1 MTDLNDSIES
11 LGKKTD
17 AVIDALRKT
26 RIKIDQL
33 NQDKERLN
41 KRCEDEA
48 KRILEL
54 KEENKVLKLAAA
66 IKGNEETVSDSKR
79 KISQM
84 MREIDRC
91 IAKLND

>member
-17 AVIDALRKT
+17 ALIDALRKA
-26 RIKIDQL
+26 RIKIEQS
-33 NQDKERLN
+33 NQDKERLT
-41 KRCEDEA
+41 KKCEDEA

-84 MREIDRC
+84 VREIDRC

>member
-17 AVIDALRKT
+17 ALIDALRRA
-26 RIKIDQL
+26 RIKIEQL

-41 KRCEDEA
+41 KKCEDEA
-48 KRILEL
+48 KRIFEL

-84 MREIDRC
+84 VREIDRC

>member
-1 MTDLNDSIES
+1 MTDLNNSIES

-17 AVIDALRKT
+17 ALIDALRKA
-26 RIKIDQL
+26 RIKIEQL

-41 KRCEDEA
+41 KKCEDEA

-84 MREIDRC
+84 VREIDRC

>member
-33 NQDKERLN
+33 NKDKERLN

>member
-1 MTDLNDSIES
+1 VTDLNDSIES

-33 NQDKERLN
+33 NKDKERLN

>member
-17 AVIDALRKT
+17 ALIDALRKA
-26 RIKIDQL
+26 RIKIDKL

-41 KRCEDEA
+41 KKCEDEA

-84 MREIDRC
+84 VREIDRC